1 MKIRTHFVVFIVLAI
16 LLISN
21 SCDSKRQITEGQYL
35 LRRNQV
41 ETTNTEIRKAQIRP
55 FIRQQSNRRLL
66 GLLPL
71 NLFVYQLA
79 DRGRD
84 TGIKR
89 WFKNTIGEP
98 PVIFNP
104 ILMEST
110 RQQISMFLHGQGY
123 FNSQVTAVFNPDLG
137 LAKFQIT
144 GNRPYFVRNI
154 SYRIDDNNLATFVF
168 ADTAQSYIRINTQY
182 SAEALESERQRISD
196 NLRNKGFYRFSR
208 DFIRFELDSA
218 LSMHKLDIAVVIE
231 NPVVDARPGASETR
245 ENYHRRY
252 IIDRIS
258 IFPDFSPLT
267 VPTGVFDTTYFTLD
281 EALLTRPLEFIHS
294 GKLTLKPKALAQ
306 QILLEP
312 GSFFNSRDV
321 ELTYYNLSAMRNF
334 RFINIQF
341 ADIPS
346 VSGDTT
352 DTAYGRLGADIQ
364 LVGLPAN
371 AFVIEAVGLNTA
383 GMLGIAGNLSFS
395 NRNFF
400 GGAER
405 LSMRL
410 IGALEASASA
420 FNNRETSPS
429 PFNTLELGAE
439 LRLEIPR
446 LLAPVSVG
454 RLTGNTRPRT
464 SINTG
469 INYRHRP
476 DYTRYIFNVSYG
488 FEWSNNPQI
497 RHLLHPLEIS
507 SIRIFNDSI
516 LLSRLPQDNPLIL
529 SRYKDHLTAGLR
541 YSFVFNT
548 QQIGRD
554 VDFRYLRL
562 NLETSGGLTN
572 LIANVL
578 DSPTDEDGKKT
589 LFNIP
594 YAQFIKADVDFRHY
608 TFFNPNN
615 SLVFRL
621 MGGIGLP
628 YGNSTVM
635 PFVKSFFSGGAN
647 SIRAWRLYTLGP
659 GSFSDTLGMRFDR
672 YGDIKLE
679 ANIEHRFAIYRF
691 LHGAVFADAGN
702 VWFINE
708 NPQFKGGEFGL
719 DTFLSEMAIGTGVGL
734 RLDFN
739 FFVVRLDAAFPLHNP
754 ALAPGERWLTS
765 FPRLNQWNL
774 NLGIG
779 YPF

>member
-1 MKIRTHFVVFIVLAI
+1 MKIRAHFVVFIVLSI
-16 LLISN
+16 LLVSN
-21 SCDSKRQITEGQYL
+21 SCNPKRKIPEGQYL
-35 LRRNQV
+35 LRKNRI
-41 ETTNTEIRKAQIRP
+41 ETTSTEIRKAQIRP
-55 FIRQQSNRRLL
+55 FIRQQPNRRLL
-66 GLLPL
+66 GLVPL
-71 NLFVYQLA
+71 NLFAYQLA

-84 TGIKR
+84 TGVRR

-123 FNSQVTAVFNPDLG
+123 FNSQVSATFNPDNG
-137 LAKFQIT
+137 LALFQIM

-154 SYRIDDNNLATFVF
+154 SYRIDDNNLAPFVF
-168 ADTAQSYIRINTQY
+168 ADTTQSLIRRNTRY

-196 NLRNKGFYRFSR
+196 NLRNHGFYRFSR

-218 LSMHKLDIAVVIE
+218 LTMHKLDIAVIIE
-231 NPVVDARPGASETR
+231 NPTMGTRPGVSETR
-245 ENYHRRY
+245 NYYHRRY
-252 IIDRIS
+252 VIDRVS

-267 VPTGVFDTTYFTLD
+267 APIGIFDTTYFALD
-281 EALLTRPLEFIHS
+281 EALLTKPLEFIHS
-294 GKLTLKPKALAQ
+294 GKLTIKPKALAQ
-306 QILLEP
+306 HILLEP

-341 ADIPS
+341 ADLTS
-346 VSGDTT
+346 YSDDTT
-352 DTAYGRLGADIQ
+352 ATTYGRLGANIQ
-364 LVGLPAN
+364 LARLPVN
-371 AFVIEAVGLNTA
+371 AFAIEAVGLNTA
-383 GMLGIAGNLSFS
+383 GMLGVAGNLSFS
-395 NRNFF
+395 NRNFL

-405 LSMRL
+405 MSLRL

-420 FNNRETSPS
+420 FNNREAGPT

-446 LLAPVSVG
+446 LLAPISVD
-454 RLTGNTRPRT
+454 RITRESRPRT
-464 SINTG
+464 TIHTG
-469 INYRHRP
+469 VNYRHRP

-497 RHLLHPLEIS
+497 RHALHPVEIS

-516 LLSRLPQDNPLIL
+516 LLSRLPQGNPLIL

-541 YSFVFNT
+541 YSFTFNS
-548 QQIGRD
+548 QQLGRD

-562 NLETSGGLTN
+562 NLETSGNIAN
-572 LIANVL
+572 LIANAL
-578 DSPTDEDGKKT
+578 GSPTDEDGKRT

-659 GSFSDTLGMRFDR
+659 GSFSDTLGVRFDR
-672 YGDIKLE
+672 SGDIKLE

-708 NPQFKGGEFGL
+708 NPQFEGGEFRF
-719 DTFLSEMAIGTGVGL
+719 DTFLSEIAIGTGVGL

-739 FFVVRLDAAFPLHNP
+739 FFIVRLDAAFPLRNP
-754 ALAPGERWLTS
+754 ALAQGERWLTS

>member
-1 MKIRTHFVVFIVLAI
+1 MKIRAHIVVYIVLSI

-21 SCDSKRQITEGQYL
+21 SCNSKRQIAEGQYL
-35 LRRNQV
+35 LRRNRI
-41 ETTNTEIRKAQIRP
+41 ETTNTEIRKTQIRP
-55 FIRQQSNRRLL
+55 FIRQQPNRRLL

-71 NLFVYQLA
+71 NLFVYQLS

-84 TGIKR
+84 TGVRR

-110 RQQISMFLHGQGY
+110 RQQIEMFMHGQGY
-123 FNSQVTAVFNPDLG
+123 FGSEVTAAFNPDLG
-137 LAKFQIT
+137 HASYQLT

-154 SYRIDDNNLATFVF
+154 SYRIDDGNLAAFVF
-168 ADTAQSYIRINTQY
+168 ADSAQSYLHRNTQY

-196 NLRNKGFYRFSR
+196 NLRNHGFYRFSR

-218 LSMHKLDIAVVIE
+218 LGMHKLDIAVVIE
-231 NPVVDARPGASETR
+231 NPAMVTGPGTSETR

-252 IIDRIS
+252 VIDRIS

-267 VPTGVFDTTYFTLD
+267 AQIGAFDTTYFALD
-281 EALLTRPLEFIHS
+281 KALLTKPLEFIHS
-294 GKLTLKPKALAQ
+294 GKLTMKPKALAQ
-306 QILLEP
+306 HILIEP

-321 ELTYYNLSAMRNF
+321 EQTYYNLSAMRNF

-341 ADIPS
+341 ADLPS
-346 VSGDTT
+346 DPGDTIGT
-352 DTAYGRLGADIQ
+352 THGRLGANIQ
-364 LVGLPAN
+364 LARLPVN

-383 GMLGIAGNLSFS
+383 GMLGVAGNLSFS

-405 LSMRL
+405 MSLRL

-420 FNNRETSPS
+420 FNNRDAGPT

-446 LLAPVSVG
+446 LLAPVSVD
-454 RLTGNTRPRT
+454 RIARDTRPRT
-464 SINTG
+464 TINTG

-488 FEWSNNPQI
+488 FEWTNNPRI
-497 RHLLHPLEIS
+497 RHSLHPVEIS

-516 LLSRLPQDNPLIL
+516 LLSRLPQGNPLIL

-541 YSFVFNT
+541 YSFTFNT

-562 NLETSGGLTN
+562 NLETSGNITN
-572 LIANVL
+572 LIANAL
-578 DSPTDEDGKKT
+578 GSPTDEDGKIT

-608 TFFNPNN
+608 TFLNPNN

-659 GSFSDTLGMRFDR
+659 GSFSDTLGVRFDR

-708 NPQFKGGEFGL
+708 NPQFEGGEFRF
-719 DTFLSEMAIGTGVGL
+719 DTFLSEIAIGTGVGL
-734 RLDFN
+734 RLDFD

-754 ALAPGERWLTS
+754 ALPRGERWLTS
-765 FPRLNQWNL
+765 FPRFNQWNL